1 MNIFEI
7 LKQRKNT
14 LKANNCIIAKKI
26 KKKKRK
32 NQIPNKKK
40 QKKNKNIKIEIKP
53 KSHETNEKTRKYVK
67 KTSLIT
73 KK

>member
-1 MNIFEI
+1 MNIFER

-32 NQIPNKKK
+32 NQIPKKK
-40 QKKNKNIKIEIKP
+40 KTKQKNKHKNQ
-53 KSHETNEKTRKYVK
+53 N
-67 KTSLIT
+67 
-73 KK
+73 